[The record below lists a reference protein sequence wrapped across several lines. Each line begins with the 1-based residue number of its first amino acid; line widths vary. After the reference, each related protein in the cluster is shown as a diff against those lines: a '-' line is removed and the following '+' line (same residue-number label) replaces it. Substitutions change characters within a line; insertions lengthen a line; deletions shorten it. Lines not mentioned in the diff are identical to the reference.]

1 MKLKNLSNKKLQA
14 MANTLSK
21 EAFGNP
27 YPYSIIFVDPKEVN
41 TAKFYPY
48 AEIPEGHEDECLIEV
63 SKKMRQVSPKYFIL
77 TLLDCL
83 NAYNN
88 WWNGYDS
95 QYYITHEQLDQLIS
109 LLENI
114 QSKNIF
120 IFSPHCYMML
130 SNYILAT

>member
-27 YPYSIIFVDPKEVN
+27 YLYSIIFVDPKEVN

-63 SKKMRQVSPKYFIL
+63 SKKMRRASTENFIL
-77 TLLDCL
+77 TLLSCL
-83 NAYNN
+83 YQYDAWWRGIEPTDYSITRAELNN
-88 WWNGYDS
+88 
-95 QYYITHEQLDQLIS
+95 YIDIL
-109 LLENI
+109 
-114 QSKNIF
+114 KNI
-120 IFSPHCYMML
+120 
-130 SNYILAT
+130 